1 MKNIR
6 RREIIEERI
15 RHYELANELAIEKA
29 KKIILRYRKDL
40 VSPVVMEYEIT

>member
-15 RHYELANELAIEKA
+15 RHHEIAIEKV

-40 VSPVVMEYEIT
+40 VCPVVMEYEIT